1 MLKFNFYKKT
11 ILFLFIV
18 CSFLSLKSFH
28 EIDSYSELTE
38 DLFKDCN
45 EKTVVVFDVDD
56 TLITSLDFIARDL
69 EHSFLLYIYLAIK
82 FPQLIFN
89 GKKLEE
95 VISIIVRDRRCSV
108 FDKDIYKIIEKFK
121 QKGCKLIALTDM
133 RNSSL
138 GVIDDL
144 PKWRAEH
151 LKSLGFEFS
160 KEFSDTTFN
169 NLKIYKESFPC
180 LFSGILCTNK
190 LPKGE
195 VLGKFIDRFDL
206 KPNKVIFFDDLSY
219 QLTSV
224 ESECKKRKIPFSGV
238 KPLGAKKVLIDRSFG
253 TVADQIDNVLKTGI
267 FLPDICVN

>member
-89 GKKLEE
+89 REKLEE
-95 VISIIVRDRRCSV
+95 VISIC
-108 FDKDIYKIIEKFK
+108 
-121 QKGCKLIALTDM
+121 
-133 RNSSL
+133 
-138 GVIDDL
+138 
-144 PKWRAEH
+144 
-151 LKSLGFEFS
+151 
-160 KEFSDTTFN
+160 
-169 NLKIYKESFPC
+169 
-180 LFSGILCTNK
+180 
-190 LPKGE
+190 
-195 VLGKFIDRFDL
+195 
-206 KPNKVIFFDDLSY
+206 
-219 QLTSV
+219 
-224 ESECKKRKIPFSGV
+224 
-238 KPLGAKKVLIDRSFG
+238 
-253 TVADQIDNVLKTGI
+253 
-267 FLPDICVN
+267 